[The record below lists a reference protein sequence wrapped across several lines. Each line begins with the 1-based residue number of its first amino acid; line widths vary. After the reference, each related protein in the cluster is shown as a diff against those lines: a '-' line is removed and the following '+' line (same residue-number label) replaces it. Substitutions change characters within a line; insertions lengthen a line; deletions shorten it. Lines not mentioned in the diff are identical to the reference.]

1 MSTLVPTE
9 VSTAVPTSMSGT
21 PSGSTQHTLASSHS
35 LVSTTI
41 SGYNSVATSGSGSV
55 NLINPVIKTEI
66 EDVDM
71 PEYQD
76 MQDMQDEEFNAG
88 SNLGSS
94 EAILHQPQPQLNLAT
109 VKDDRD
115 GGTAKMTLGQM
126 ALAGIVISSG
136 PGDHFETY
144 EGTVIFFDIP
154 TYLFIFQFVP
164 IPVGPS

>member
-9 VSTAVPTSMSGT
+9 VSTAMPQTSMSGT
-21 PSGSTQHTLASSHS
+21 PCSGSTPHTLASSHS

-41 SGYNSVATSGSGSV
+41 SGYNSVATSGSV

-71 PEYQD
+71 PEYD
-76 MQDMQDEEFNAG
+76 MQENEFDVG

-94 EAILHQPQPQLNLAT
+94 QGEIKHQPQPQLNLAT

-144 EGTVIFFDIP
+144 EGTVSFF
-154 TYLFIFQFVP
+154 
-164 IPVGPS
+164 

>member
-9 VSTAVPTSMSGT
+9 VSTAVPTTSMSGT
-21 PSGSTQHTLASSHS
+21 SGSGSTPGHTLASSHS

-41 SGYNSVATSGSGSV
+41 SGYNSVATSGSV

-76 MQDMQDEEFNAG
+76 MQDEEFSAG

-94 EAILHQPQPQLNLAT
+94 QAILHQPQPQLNLAT

-144 EGTVIFFDIP
+144 EGTVIFKKNIP
-154 TYLFIFQFVP
+154 THFFIF
-164 IPVGPS
+164 

>member
-9 VSTAVPTSMSGT
+9 VSTAVPPTSGT
-21 PSGSTQHTLASSHS
+21 SCLGSTPGHTLASSHS

-41 SGYNSVATSGSGSV
+41 SGYNSVATSVSGSV
-55 NLINPVIKTEI
+55 NMINPVIKTEI

-76 MQDMQDEEFNAG
+76 MQDEEFTSAG

-94 EAILHQPQPQLNLAT
+94 QAVLHQPQLNLAT

-115 GGTAKMTLGQM
+115 GGTTKMTLGQM

-144 EGTVIFFDIP
+144 EGTVIF
-154 TYLFIFQFVP
+154 
-164 IPVGPS
+164 

>member
-21 PSGSTQHTLASSHS
+21 PSGSTPHTLASSHS

-76 MQDMQDEEFNAG
+76 MQDEEFSAG
-88 SNLGSS
+88 SNFDSS
-94 EAILHQPQPQLNLAT
+94 QAILHQPQPQLNLAT

-144 EGTVIFFDIP
+144 EGTVIF
-154 TYLFIFQFVP
+154 
-164 IPVGPS
+164 

>member
-9 VSTAVPTSMSGT
+9 VSTAVPTSGT
-21 PSGSTQHTLASSHS
+21 PSGSTPPPTLASSHS

-41 SGYNSVATSGSGSV
+41 SGYNSVPTSGSV

-76 MQDMQDEEFNAG
+76 MQDEEFSAG

-94 EAILHQPQPQLNLAT
+94 HILHQPQPQLNLAT

-144 EGTVIFFDIP
+144 EGTVI
-154 TYLFIFQFVP
+154 LF
-164 IPVGPS
+164 